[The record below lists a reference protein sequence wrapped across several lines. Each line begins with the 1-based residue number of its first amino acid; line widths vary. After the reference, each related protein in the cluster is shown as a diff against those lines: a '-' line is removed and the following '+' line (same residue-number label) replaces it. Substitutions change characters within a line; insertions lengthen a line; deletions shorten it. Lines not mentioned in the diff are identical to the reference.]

1 MDAERRAFEVLVVED
16 NPADA
21 ELTREM
27 LEDGCG
33 AVVVTVAADAGA
45 AMQMLQLRLGA
56 DLPQPALV
64 LLDLNLPGL
73 SGLDFLAELRG
84 NPRLRTTPVV
94 VFSTSSSEADI
105 TNSYALGANSYVT
118 KPFEVEDCRRAIGD
132 LRSFWLR
139 TAQLPGRGQHGAYV

>member
-1 MDAERRAFEVLVVED
+1 MADRHRTFEVLVVED

-27 LEDGCG
+27 LEEGCS
-33 AVVVTVAADAGA
+33 AVQVTIAADAGA

-56 DLPQPALV
+56 NLPQPAIV

-94 VFSTSSSEADI
+94 VFSTSNAEADI

-118 KPFEVEDCRRAIGD
+118 KPFEVEDCRRAIGN
-132 LRSFWLR
+132 LRAFWLS
-139 TAQLPGRGQHGAYV
+139 TAELPGRRQGGRPA